1 MPPQFADQEN
11 QVARL
16 ELGQVECQL
25 KSTLEVLRERS
36 LQCEELKDTVENLRA
51 KLAST
56 IAENQEKDLEKTRQ
70 YSQELRGLTEQLQS
84 LTLFLQTKLKEK
96 VGFGDSFSSLP
107 SNHIFEQRWF

>member
-1 MPPQFADQEN
+1 MGIWEGCSEK
-11 QVARL
+11 V
-16 ELGQVECQL
+16 
-25 KSTLEVLRERS
+25 TWS
-36 LQCEELKDTVENLRA
+36 LFLPYFRA